1 MAVIVVRLFRLVFQK
16 LATTILENYINN
28 KSKASRWG
36 DDSGE
41 SLLSLLPPSCMVA
54 PERDLVNTVG
64 WGMISQDDKPIH
76 ILFLFHIP
84 ISYFL
89 YFEHG
94 PTQSIVSQCLGHNI
108 IASFSLTT
116 ILYGSTYKRISK
128 YIAFHFIYYF
138 TTSTNALWTKT
149 LRVG

>member
-64 WGMISQDDKPIH
+64 
-76 ILFLFHIP
+76 
-84 ISYFL
+84 
-89 YFEHG
+89 
-94 PTQSIVSQCLGHNI
+94 
-108 IASFSLTT
+108 
-116 ILYGSTYKRISK
+116 
-128 YIAFHFIYYF
+128 
-138 TTSTNALWTKT
+138 
-149 LRVG
+149 